1 MAIRS
6 KLTERDPDA
15 SSPSSASGENGA
27 ARSARVEHSEE
38 ERATR
43 KERVQKAKDAL
54 KRSAELKGEHVV
66 SARQALKAYL
76 QKLNDPRQPSDD
88 QFEALIDA
96 PFRQPPKR
104 KERGF
109 GGPGGFG
116 GGRG

>member
-1 MAIRS
+1 MAIRT
-6 KLTERDPDA
+6 KLTERDPEHP
-15 SSPSSASGENGA
+15 SPSSSASGEK
-27 ARSARVEHSEE
+27 ARTEHSEE

-76 QKLNDPRQPSDD
+76 QKLNDPRQPSDE
-88 QFEALIDA
+88 QFEALVEA

-109 GGPGGFG
+109 GGPGGG
-116 GGRG
+116 PGRF

>member
-6 KLTERDPDA
+6 KLTERDSDA
-15 SSPSSASGENGA
+15 ASQPTSASGENA
-27 ARSARVEHSEE
+27 ARTEHSEE

-66 SARQALKAYL
+66 VARQALKAYL
-76 QKLNDPRQPSDD
+76 QKLNDPRQPSDE

>member
-1 MAIRS
+1 MAIRT
-6 KLTERDPDA
+6 KLTERDPGA
-15 SSPSSASGENGA
+15 AAPTTSASGDKAKGQ
-27 ARSARVEHSEE
+27 HSEE
-38 ERATR
+38 ERAQR
-43 KERVQKAKDAL
+43 KDRVQRAKDAL

-76 QKLNDPRQPSDD
+76 QKLNDPRQPNDE
-88 QFEALIDA
+88 QFEALVEA

-109 GGPGGFG
+109 GGGFG

>member
-6 KLTERDPDA
+6 KLTERDPDTG
-15 SSPSSASGENGA
+15 SQPTSASGEN
-27 ARSARVEHSEE
+27 ARTQHSEE